1 MKPGKSKF
9 KMLGALLLAALLS
22 MLPFVSSSA
31 EKETLRAA
39 SFVTPGEVE
48 AVVSSIPEGWPEAP
62 LISAEAAI
70 LIDASSEEILYA
82 RNATKA
88 MYPAS
93 TTKLMTALLTIE
105 NSSLQDVV
113 DFPFQATNIPSGS
126 SHIGMRRG
134 EQMMLEECLYGLL
147 LPSANEVANALALH
161 VSGDMDAFVSLMN
174 VRANQL
180 GMVNT
185 YFANPNGLH
194 DPEHYTCAYDLALLM
209 KACAQNAVFTE
220 ISGTQSYVHHADEL
234 LPKDIPM
241 TNTHMMLRSS
251 SEFYN
256 RDVICGKTGHTEQS
270 GYNLVTCAERNG
282 VRLVAVVLGCESG
295 NQYVSTQ
302 SLLDYGFNYFHPVLP
317 AELDS
322 SLRMENVFTSS
333 PLSLPVPEGA
343 LVSVSRS
350 DTVLVPAN
358 VEFKDLEKSIS
369 KEGNQIR
376 ITYTYQGYPLGSATL
391 TIGAEKE
398 NDPAFMEKTPE
409 PLEHA
414 ETDQLA
420 VIDGWLLVIAAG
432 LLLALVLF
440 IALLSHWILPK
451 KKIKQ
456 YPGRHNL

>member
-1 MKPGKSKF
+1 MKSIE
-9 KMLGALLLAALLS
+9 ALLLAALLLL
-22 MLPFVSSSA
+22 LPFLPFRA
-31 EKETLRAA
+31 AA

-48 AVVSSIPEGWPEAP
+48 AVVDSIPAGWPEAP

-82 RNATKA
+82 RNATKP

-105 NSSLQDVV
+105 NSSLKDIV
-113 DFPFQATNIPSGS
+113 DFPFAATNIPSGS

-134 EQMMLEECLYGLL
+134 EQMVLNECLYGLL

-161 VSGDMDAFVSLMN
+161 VSGDIDAFVSLMN

-185 YFANPNGLH
+185 FFMNPNGLH
-194 DPEHYTCAYDLALLM
+194 EEGHYTCAYDLALLM
-209 KACAQNAVFTE
+209 KACAGNSIFTE

-241 TNTHMMLRSS
+241 TNTHLMLRSS

-256 RDVICGKTGHTEQS
+256 RDVICGKTGHTEES
-270 GYNLVTCAERNG
+270 GYNLVTCAEKDG
-282 VRLVAVVLGCESG
+282 VRLVAVVLGCKSG
-295 NQYVSTQ
+295 DQYVSTQ
-302 SLLDYGFNYFHPVLP
+302 SLLDYGFNYFRPVLP

-322 SLRMENVFTSS
+322 SLSMENVFTSS

-343 LVSVSRS
+343 LVSIGRS

-358 VEFKDLEKSIS
+358 VEFEDLEKSIER
-369 KEGNQIR
+369 EGDQIR
-376 ITYTYQGYPLGSATL
+376 ITYSYQGYPLGNAVL
-391 TIGAEKE
+391 TVGAAAESDPVFEEK
-398 NDPAFMEKTPE
+398 DVE
-409 PLEHA
+409 PLKHA
-414 ETDQLA
+414 DTAQLA
-420 VIDGWLLVIAAG
+420 VIDGWLVVTAAG
-432 LLLALVLF
+432 LILILIFFIMLLA
-440 IALLSHWILPK
+440 SWTLPK
-451 KKIKQ
+451 KKI
-456 YPGRHNL
+456 RH